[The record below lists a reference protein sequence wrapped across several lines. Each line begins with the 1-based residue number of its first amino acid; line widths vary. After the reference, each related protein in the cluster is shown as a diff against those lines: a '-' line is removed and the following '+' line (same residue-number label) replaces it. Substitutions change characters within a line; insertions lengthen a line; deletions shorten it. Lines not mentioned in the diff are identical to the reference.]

1 MVELDL
7 DELRRRL
14 AGAGIAN
21 INPLGGGAS
30 SLTFRGAR
38 AGRAVVIKVAP
49 PGVEPVAHRD
59 VLRQA
64 RIIKALAASR
74 VPVPEVLWQDPGNP
88 PRTPPLFVM
97 SHVEGDSVEPLFDG
111 GAPSRDLAERYRNAC
126 RAMAALHSL
135 SPTDLGLGGEPVIDP
150 AAEVRRWCET
160 LQTVDASLV
169 PGWQGVRDTLLGC
182 APMGVGPSVVHGDFR
197 LGNLLAVGARINAVI
212 DWEIWS
218 IGDPRIDAGWFL
230 INCDP
235 ETYRRVP
242 ASAGMAPP
250 ITELAEIYQH
260 ELGHEVGDLAW
271 FTALACFKSAATW
284 SLIVKH
290 NRRRRSPRAELEAMA
305 ATLPRL
311 LTRTRWIVDQFR

>member
-7 DELRRRL
+7 DDLCRRL
-14 AGAGIAN
+14 AGAGVTD
-21 INPLGGGAS
+21 INPLAGGAS

-38 AGRAVVIKVAP
+38 DGRAAVIKVAP

-64 RIIKALAASR
+64 RIIKALAATR
-74 VPVPEVLWQDPGNP
+74 VPVPEVLWRDPGNP
-88 PRTPPLFVM
+88 PHTPPLFVM

-111 GAPSRDLAERYRNAC
+111 CPPTVDLPERYRNAC

-135 SPTDLGLGGEPVIDP
+135 PPVDLGQGGEPVIDP
-150 AAEVRRWCET
+150 VAEVLRWCDT
-160 LQTVDASLV
+160 LQTVDPSLV
-169 PGWQGVRDTLLGC
+169 PGWQRVRDALLGC
-182 APMGVGPSVVHGDFR
+182 APTGMAPRVVHGDFR

-235 ETYRRVP
+235 DTYQLVA
-242 ASAGMAPP
+242 ASAGMAPS
-250 ITELAEIYQH
+250 IADLAEIYRE
-260 ELGHEVGDLAW
+260 ELGSPVNDLDW

-290 NRRRRSPRAELEAMA
+290 NRRRRSPRTELEAMA
-305 ATLPRL
+305 MALPGL
-311 LTRTRWIVDQFR
+311 LARAVSIVD

>member
-1 MVELDL
+1 MAELDL

-14 AGAGIAN
+14 AGAGVTDVD
-21 INPLGGGAS
+21 PLAGGAS

-38 AGRAVVIKVAP
+38 AGRRVVIKVAP

-74 VPVPEVLWQDPGNP
+74 VPVPEVLWQDPGSP
-88 PRTPPLFVM
+88 PLTPPLFVM
-97 SHVEGDSVEPLFDG
+97 SCVEGDSVEPLFEG
-111 GAPSRDLAERYRNAC
+111 CPMSRDLAERYRNAC

-135 SPTDLGLGGEPVIDP
+135 SPIDLGLGGEPVIDP
-150 AAEVRRWCET
+150 VAEVQRWCAT

-169 PGWQGVRDTLLGC
+169 PDWEGARDALLRC
-182 APMGVGPSVVHGDFR
+182 APTGMAPSVVHGDFR

-235 ETYRRVP
+235 DTYQRVP
-242 ASAGMAPP
+242 ATTGMAPS
-250 ITELAEIYQH
+250 IAELAQIYRQ
-260 ELGHEVGDLAW
+260 ELGDEVQDLAW

-290 NRRRRSPRAELEAMA
+290 NRRRHSPRAELEVMA

-311 LTRTRWIVDQFR
+311 LARARLLVG